1 MKAFTCQLLIDIK
14 IYFSYAN
21 FQKKFNQPMITAD
34 NAYEYSRKNPLF
46 DDLNEE
52 QIKMLFSIS
61 KEIVL
66 EKDCYLMREG
76 DHAREIFLII
86 EGELEISRYDIK
98 HKQNHIM
105 ATLKAGD
112 TVGEVSLLDN
122 GLRSAS
128 VCAKSFCR
136 LRSISF
142 DDLQMTANKNKSI
155 YSIFYHLSKNIGQ
168 RLRNSN
174 DIALQAMQKQLDE
187 FKTRVTLGNFFV
199 YIVIM
204 FSLYTFS
211 LDGLKH
217 VMNMGKNSSYITLPL
232 TLAFTI
238 YFIIFVKTSGFPIK
252 TFGLTLDN
260 WKKAIWEGVAFT
272 IPLIALILVVK
283 WLLVGYVPGYF
294 GRPIIEGIAAM
305 NADPKTWWSFLIA
318 YILVVAPLQEF
329 LSRGCLQG
337 PLEEF
342 LSSKYKVPLAIL
354 VSNLLFSTMHLF
366 MSLEIAL
373 LVFIP
378 GVYFGWLYS
387 RAHNLL
393 GVWIAH
399 ALVGTIG
406 LSIVGF

>member
-1 MKAFTCQLLIDIK
+1 MALDDPITSDNVYKR
-14 IYFSYAN
+14 S
-21 FQKKFNQPMITAD
+21 QKN
-34 NAYEYSRKNPLF
+34 SLF
-46 DDLNEE
+46 EGLSEE
-52 QIKMLFSIS
+52 QIRTLFSIS
-61 KEIVL
+61 KEITL
-66 EKDCYLMREG
+66 DKDCYLMHEG
-76 DHAREIFLII
+76 DEAREIFLII
-86 EGELEISRYDIK
+86 DGTLEISRYDAK
-98 HKQNHIM
+98 HKQNHVI

-112 TVGEVSLLDN
+112 TVGEVSLLDS

-128 VCAKSFCR
+128 ACAKLPCR

-142 DDLQMTANKNKSI
+142 GDLQEIANRDKAI
-155 YSIFYHLSKNIGQ
+155 YSIFYHLTKNIGQ
-168 RLRNSN
+168 RLRHSN
-174 DIALQAMQKQLDE
+174 DVALQALEKQLDE

-204 FSLYTFS
+204 LSLFTFS
-211 LDGLKH
+211 LDGLKY
-217 VMNMGKNSSYITLPL
+217 VMNVGKNSSYITLPL
-232 TLAFTI
+232 TLAFFVF
-238 YFIIFVKTSGFPIK
+238 FIIFMKTSSFPLS
-252 TFGLTLDN
+252 TFGLTLAN
-260 WKKAIWEGVAFT
+260 WKKAIVEGIVFT
-272 IPLIALILVVK
+272 IPFGIVILALK
-283 WLLVGYVPGYF
+283 WLLINHVSGYMGKPL
-294 GRPIIEGIAAM
+294 IEGIASM
-305 NADPKTWWSFLIA
+305 NADPKTWWTFLFI
-318 YILVVAPLQEF
+318 YVLIVAPLQEF
-329 LSRGCLQG
+329 LSRGGLQG

-387 RAHNLL
+387 RTHNLL